1 MVKSARLRAAWD
13 AFLTTLLRTDA
24 LSTIHRRTG
33 DLADATT
40 A

>member
-13 AFLTTLLRTDA
+13 AFLTALLRTDA
-24 LSTIHRRTG
+24 FLTIHRRTG
-33 DLADATT
+33 DVADATM